1 MIKWIKDWIWAW
13 RISKKLYGG
22 PGRLDKESK
31 EIILEREAKIIRDGG
46 SN

>member
-13 RISKKLYGG
+13 RINKILHGG

-31 EIILEREAKIIRDGG
+31 EIIMEREK
-46 SN
+46 